1 MITIHNIII
10 KFTTWTTSLALLVD
24 IGVVVTTVHNT
35 NTTIVAVSK
44 QNWTRLTFVKP
55 SIHFLP
61 SWQAW
66 CFSQRPDNHPGP
78 LLHVHVH
85 TIPQAECGL
94 SHCSLASFPLSSFP
108 AMAHV
113 PRLANS
119 AAWAYGLGAG
129 RCDRRVVTVS
139 CPQYVLNHRASAN
152 VITSS
157 NTGGCSWYWIKQCY
171 Y

>member
-24 IGVVVTTVHNT
+24 IGVVVTTVRNT

-66 CFSQRPDNHPGP
+66 CFSQWPDNHPGP
-78 LLHVHVH
+78 PLHVHVH
-85 TIPQAECGL
+85 TIPQVECGL

-119 AAWAYGLGAG
+119 AAWAYGLGLGGAIG
-129 RCDRRVVTVS
+129 EWLPFHAPSMC
-139 CPQYVLNHRASAN
+139 NHRASAN

-157 NTGGCSWYWIKQCY
+157 NTGRCSWYWIKQCY